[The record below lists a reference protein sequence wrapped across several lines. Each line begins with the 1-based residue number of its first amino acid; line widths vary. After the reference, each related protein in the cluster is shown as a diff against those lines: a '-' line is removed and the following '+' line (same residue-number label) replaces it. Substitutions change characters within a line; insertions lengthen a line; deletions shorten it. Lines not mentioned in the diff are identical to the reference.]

1 MKKIVISTIVVFFSL
16 LAFSQVRYDLGFSV
30 LNEKSQFDFAL
41 RVGLESKE
49 FNFSFDLSPSFN
61 DTLSLITIMDVS
73 TAIWQINDKVY
84 LDAGLLWMNDKSKR
98 GTYAYSGLN
107 VYFKGI
113 YSKVCVGYPFKSKKE
128 LLDYFVVKLG
138 YVVPKPVNFIDDL
151 KMELRL
157 VNGRIDF
164 SIFLVEPF

>member
-1 MKKIVISTIVVFFSL
+1 MKKFFISAIVLLFSL
-16 LAFSQVRYDLGFSV
+16 LCFSQVRYDLGFSV
-30 LNEKSQFDFAL
+30 LNEKSEFDLAL
-41 RVGLESKE
+41 RVGLESND
-49 FNFSFDLSPSFN
+49 FNFSFDFSPSFN

-73 TAIWQINDKVY
+73 AKIWEINDNLS

-98 GTYAYSGLN
+98 GTYAYSALDI
-107 VYFKGI
+107 YFKGI
-113 YSKVCVGYPFKSKKE
+113 SSKICVGYPFKSKKE
-128 LLDYFVVKLG
+128 FLDYFVIKIG
-138 YVVPKPVNFIDDL
+138 YEVPKPLNFIDDL